1 MGHICRC
8 VPKHTIL
15 LWFRKTPN
23 EAFIVLLRWP
33 AVLIWRS
40 LGISQVVRLSQNS
53 NWEASDILENIS
65 YHREKKSFVKS
76 WQENKNFTLHS
87 LFLCCLLSSCPCM
100 QWTNC
105 RTIILL
111 SRSLYISSLL
121 IVSHVRFLS
130 SWLNNKTDRHFC
142 FHENFTSAESTYS
155 SLHLDGSSMTV
166 QRNLSLLQYLAPEPW
181 VGGSRMRLEE
191 KGSWHRP
198 AGSSSRCLW
207 CHLHCTGLAFPWH
220 SDRLPSRASF
230 TTTVQEPPTNK
241 YSQDPPERSG
251 TRVTGCPGTA
261 I

>member
-1 MGHICRC
+1 MCPKTYNTFVVQKNTKWGFHSSFEMASCIDLEELGDFTGGKTVTELKLGGIWHI
-8 VPKHTIL
+8 
-15 LWFRKTPN
+15 RKY
-23 EAFIVLLRWP
+23 
-33 AVLIWRS
+33 
-40 LGISQVVRLSQNS
+40 QLSQG
-53 NWEASDILENIS
+53 
-65 YHREKKSFVKS
+65 KKSFVKS

-87 LFLCCLLSSCPCM
+87 LFLCCLLSSCPCV

-121 IVSHVRFLS
+121 IVSHLRFLS

-155 SLHLDGSSMTV
+155 SLHLDGSSLTV

-207 CHLHCTGLAFPWH
+207 CHLHCIGLAFPWH